1 MEPDEMLE
9 DEFHDVEI
17 RSGKPLEQFSEL
29 QHLDGTI
36 VDHWKKTI
44 IHVIWKKIT
53 TIRTLYGTGWV
64 DYFRV
69 NLLL

>member
-1 MEPDEMLE
+1 MLE

-36 VDHWKKTI
+36 VDHWKNNYPCLACFKPMAPLRCWDTPYLDKLWYLKEKT
-44 IHVIWKKIT
+44 
-53 TIRTLYGTGWV
+53 
-64 DYFRV
+64 
-69 NLLL
+69 

>member
-44 IHVIWKKIT
+44 IHVIWKK
-53 TIRTLYGTGWV
+53 LKKSP
-64 DYFRV
+64 
-69 NLLL
+69 

>member
-44 IHVIWKKIT
+44 FHVIWKKLKKSP
-53 TIRTLYGTGWV
+53 RFERCMARVGWIISE
-64 DYFRV
+64 
-69 NLLL
+69 